1 MTGTNAGLD
10 RSLWHCF
17 RSGMVL
23 GRKKMDGLAGSII
36 KMGGVTHG
44 FEAR

>member
-1 MTGTNAGLD
+1 MSGTNAGLD

-23 GRKKMDGLAGSII
+23 DEKEMDGLAGSTFET
-36 KMGGVTHG
+36 GGVTHE